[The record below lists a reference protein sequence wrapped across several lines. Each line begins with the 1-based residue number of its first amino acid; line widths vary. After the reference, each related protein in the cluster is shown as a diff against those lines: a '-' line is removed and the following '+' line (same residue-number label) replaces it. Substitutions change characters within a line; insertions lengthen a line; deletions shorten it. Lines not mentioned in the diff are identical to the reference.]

1 MSRRRHL
8 TDEERALW
16 TGFARSIKPLD
27 HAQEPPALE
36 TAAAEPVAS
45 KPAAAKPAAAKSA
58 ATKPAARNDLPRAE
72 KSPPLAPLGRRLRRR
87 VARGR
92 EPIDDRIDLHGH
104 TQTKAHA
111 ALLRFLR
118 GAQARWRQGGARRH
132 RQGNG
137 KRRPRCGSRAR
148 RSQAASADV
157 ARPGGISP
165 LRPRIRGR
173 AYRSWRGR
181 GALRAVAS
189 RPVKPAL
196 NLTIG
201 TRSHREQEKVIS
213 VCEKAF
219 SIAV

>member
-36 TAAAEPVAS
+36 ATAPAS
-45 KPAAAKPAAAKSA
+45 GGETAPAAAKPAAAK
-58 ATKPAARNDLPRAE
+58 PAARDELPRAE

-118 GAQARWRQGGARRH
+118 GAQADGAKVVLVVTGKGTGRGDRDAGAERGVLKRQVPMWLAQAEFRPFVLGFEDAHIGHGGEGALYVR
-132 RQGNG
+132 
-137 KRRPRCGSRAR
+137 
-148 RSQAASADV
+148 
-157 ARPGGISP
+157 
-165 LRPRIRGR
+165 LRRGR
-173 AYRSWRGR
+173 
-181 GALRAVAS
+181 
-189 RPVKPAL
+189 
-196 NLTIG
+196 
-201 TRSHREQEKVIS
+201 
-213 VCEKAF
+213 
-219 SIAV
+219 